1 MVECVK
7 NEEEGDRL
15 ISSIADI
22 EDEWNGRL
30 EQEDGG
36 VLYQGRG
43 RKKKKL

>member
-1 MVECVK
+1 MRKRER
-7 NEEEGDRL
+7 GL

-22 EDEWNGRL
+22 EDEWNWRL

-43 RKKKKL
+43 REKKKL